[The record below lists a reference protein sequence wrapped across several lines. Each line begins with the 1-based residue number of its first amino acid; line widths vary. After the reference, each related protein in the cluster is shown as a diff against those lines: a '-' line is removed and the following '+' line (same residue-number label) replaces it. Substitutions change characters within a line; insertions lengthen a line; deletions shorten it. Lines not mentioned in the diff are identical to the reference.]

1 MAESPLKKI
10 EDNLLV
16 NGVRLDHTRNCT
28 LELVAAAAAV
38 KDVLLS
44 LPDKKAWFTIVNC
57 YLAFLGHP

>member
-44 LPDKKAWFTIVNC
+44 LPDKKVSVPVIKSQEK
-57 YLAFLGHP
+57 